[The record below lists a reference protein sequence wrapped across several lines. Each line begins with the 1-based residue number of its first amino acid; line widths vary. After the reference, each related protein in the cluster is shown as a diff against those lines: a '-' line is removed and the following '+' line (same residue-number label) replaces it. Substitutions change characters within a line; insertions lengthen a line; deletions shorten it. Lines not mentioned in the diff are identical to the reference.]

1 MEQCMV
7 GGVFPGC
14 SEPGQTQAGNVG
26 NQSCICLSPANQR
39 NKKFVRKMPP

>member
-1 MEQCMV
+1 MAQCMV